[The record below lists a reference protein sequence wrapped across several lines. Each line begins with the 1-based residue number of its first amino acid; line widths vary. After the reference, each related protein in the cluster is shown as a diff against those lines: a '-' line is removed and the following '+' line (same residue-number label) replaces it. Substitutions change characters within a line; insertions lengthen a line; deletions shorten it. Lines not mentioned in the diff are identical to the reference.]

1 MRSSPYCR
9 SLGSRD
15 ASAEALAAQTA
26 LLLESRS
33 GKTGFEFL
41 PYVALLA
48 QQHTYLT
55 QLFWSGNWQYYIRR
69 NPQGRVVLA
78 GGLNPWGLRHTLT
91 AGDTLALPDML
102 LGCVAGDLNAAT
114 QLMHRYL
121 RRRRPDPEPSSLSSS
136 TVGSPTRVSR
146 P

>member
-1 MRSSPYCR
+1 MQRLLLP
-9 SLGSRD
+9 
-15 ASAEALAAQTA
+15 QTA

-78 GGLNPWGLRHTLT
+78 GGLNPWGLRIPSRRTT
-91 AGDTLALPDML
+91 RSRCPI
-102 LGCVAGDLNAAT
+102 CCSAAWRAT
-114 QLMHRYL
+114 ST
-121 RRRRPDPEPSSLSSS
+121 RPHN
-136 TVGSPTRVSR
+136 
-146 P
+146 